1 MNNNPYKVLGV
12 SESATQEEIRAAYLT
27 LVKKYHP
34 DKYIDSDLKDVANEK
49 LMEVNEAYELLTKKG
64 GANKG
69 SRAENTG
76 SNQSYSSGSYSG
88 YGNSY
93 SGPNASEFAR
103 ARSYISLN
111 NLSAAKQVL
120 DGIEIRNAEW
130 YYLYGVI
137 YLRQGWYD
145 KAYEYLTRA
154 YQQEPNNAEYSSA
167 YQTIR
172 NTGNPYTRG
181 NTGYNS
187 GTDTCSICSSLICAD
202 CCCECCSGGR
212 VDIIPCC

>member
-12 SESATQEEIRAAYLT
+12 SETATQDEIRSAYLN

-34 DKYIDSDLKDVANEK
+34 DKYIDSDLKEVANEK
-49 LMEVNEAYELLTKKG
+49 LMEVNEAYELLTKK
-64 GANKG
+64 KG
-69 SRAENTG
+69 SKAENG
-76 SNQSYSSGSYSG
+76 SAHQNSGGYSG

-93 SGPNASEFAR
+93 SGPNATEFAR

-120 DGIEIRNAEW
+120 DTIETRNAEW

-145 KAYEYLTRA
+145 KANEYLTRA

-172 NTGNPYTRG
+172 NSGNPYTRG
-181 NTGYNS
+181 TGNYAGNV
-187 GTDTCSICSSLICAD
+187 DTCSICSSLVCAD
-202 CCCECCSGGR
+202 CCCECLSGGR
-212 VDIIPCC
+212 INIIPCC

>member
-12 SESATQEEIRAAYLT
+12 SETATQEEIRAAYLS

-34 DKYIDSDLKDVANEK
+34 DKYIDSDLKEVANEK

-64 GANKG
+64 AGG
-69 SRAENTG
+69 RSSRTAGTYG
-76 SNQSYSSGSYSG
+76 GSSGYSG
-88 YGNSY
+88 YGSSY
-93 SGPNASEFAR
+93 SGPHAAEFAR

-111 NLSAAKQVL
+111 NLSAARQVL
-120 DGIEIRNAEW
+120 DGIDTRNAEW

-145 KAYEYLTRA
+145 KAYEYLSRA

-172 NTGNPYTRG
+172 STGNPYTRSSAG
-181 NTGYNS
+181 YTSTGACN
-187 GTDTCSICSSLICAD
+187 ICGGLLCAD
-202 CCCECCSGGR
+202 CCCECCSMGTC
-212 VDIIPCC
+212 DIVPCC

>member
-12 SESATQEEIRAAYLT
+12 SESATQEEIRSAYLN

-34 DKYIDSDLKDVANEK
+34 DKYIDSDLKEIANEK
-49 LMEVNEAYELLTKKG
+49 LMEVNEAYEQLSKKG
-64 GANKG
+64 GNGNKN
-69 SRAENTG
+69 SRADNSG
-76 SNQSYSSGSYSG
+76 SYQSYGGYSG

-120 DGIEIRNAEW
+120 DSIETRNAEW

-145 KAYEYLTRA
+145 KANEYLSRA

-172 NTGNPYTRG
+172 NTGNPYMRG
-181 NTGYNS
+181 SAGYN
-187 GTDTCSICSSLICAD
+187 TDINTCNVCSSLICAD
-202 CCCECCSGGR
+202 CCCECFSGGR
-212 VDIIPCC
+212 INIIPCC